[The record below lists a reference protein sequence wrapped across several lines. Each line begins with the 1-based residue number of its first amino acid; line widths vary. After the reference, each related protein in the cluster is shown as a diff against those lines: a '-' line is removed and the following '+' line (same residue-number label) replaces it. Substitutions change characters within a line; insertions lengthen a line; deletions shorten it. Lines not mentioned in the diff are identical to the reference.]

1 MAVSEADRDGHLIL
15 YDNALPQGRSKRILH
30 VNGVASDFAK
40 QQRDLEALVW
50 LTLERSFDVVGIHN
64 STQGVQAD
72 LTESLLGKAELYR
85 FWPQHKTASGQKR
98 LSSYAEALRSLCN
111 QTLAPDADIL
121 TATKAPVKGLPALD
135 IDLLRRLTSLQSLSW
150 DDLENTLYGTYPAG
164 APRPT
169 LRLAYEIVNAI
180 RAGTEVYV
188 VAHSQG
194 LIITA
199 LALHIVQ
206 EFFGNY
212 PKWTQALRVIGYGP
226 AIMFEDLPVPARS
239 QTILIQHR
247 QDDVAE
253 SFSNLR
259 NVNLWNNLQN
269 QARNLIDRADSLIQ
283 IIGVDSHHSASVYLG
298 LTGDPVGDRS
308 AKLIQQLLLSD
319 WEHDPVVQSL
329 CSTRIILET
338 DR

>member
-1 MAVSEADRDGHLIL
+1 MTVPEIDQDGHLIL
-15 YDNALPQGRSKRILH
+15 YDAALPQGKSKRIFH
-30 VNGVASDFAK
+30 VNGVASDVAK
-40 QQRDLEALVW
+40 QRRDIEALVW
-50 LTLERSFDVVGIHN
+50 LTLERPFDVVGIHN
-64 STQGVQAD
+64 STQGIQAD

-85 FWPQHKTASGQKR
+85 FWSQHKTASSQKR
-98 LSSYAEALRSLCN
+98 LLSYADILRSLCD
-111 QTLAPDADIL
+111 QALAPDADIL
-121 TATKAPVKGLPALD
+121 TAAKTPAKGLPALD
-135 IDLLRRLTSLQSLSW
+135 MDLLRRLTSLQALSW
-150 DDLENTLYGTYPAG
+150 DDLETTLYGTYPAG

-169 LRLAYEIVNAI
+169 MRLAYEIVNAI
-180 RAGTEVYV
+180 RTGAEVYV

-206 EFFGNY
+206 QFFGDY
-212 PKWTQALRVIGYGP
+212 PKWTQALRIIGYGP
-226 AIMFEDLPVPARS
+226 AIMFEDLPAPARS
-239 QTILIQHR
+239 QAILIQHR
-247 QDDVAE
+247 QDQVAE

-269 QARNLIDRADSLIQ
+269 QARNLIERADSLIQ
-283 IIGVDSHHSASVYLG
+283 IIGADSHHSASVYLG

-329 CSTRIILET
+329 RSTRIILET
-338 DR
+338 V